1 MSGPQDE
8 RCPCGTGE
16 VYSSCCGRFHGTFAQ
31 SQELTAPTAEALM
44 RSRYTAFALASHG
57 TFAQAE
63 QYLLATW
70 TPETRPRELA
80 LDAPGQGPDE
90 ALDWVRLDI
99 EQVEGGGPFHDDGSV
114 TFTAHFQ
121 TPGGTRQQRE
131 RSQFVKRAG
140 VWLYRDGD
148 VD

>member
-1 MSGPQDE
+1 
-8 RCPCGTGE
+8 
-16 VYSSCCGRFHGTFAQ
+16 
-31 SQELTAPTAEALM
+31 M
-44 RSRYTAFALASHG
+44 RSRYTAYALASHG
-57 TFAQAE
+57 TFPHAE
-63 QYLLATW
+63 RFLLATW

-114 TFTAHFQ
+114 TFTAHFR

-140 VWLYRDGD
+140 AWLYRDGD